1 MKTDGP
7 IRVFFVCGDSDRAET
22 ESFIE
27 MHRMGI
33 DITVMTWPGTASYEA
48 LIAAGIPT
56 IPHVLK
62 WKLSPPCIRRIR
74 AELKR
79 RKYDVLHMLDK
90 RATMN
95 GLMAS
100 IGIDVKLVAYRGI
113 IGNLAYW
120 SPQSWLYLLNPR
132 LDRIICVCEAIRQYL
147 LGLGM
152 PGLRLRRDVP
162 VTIHKGHRPELY
174 EGEAE
179 DLQQFGIPDDTF
191 VVACTVRAVPRK
203 GVPVFVEAIGKLP
216 PGLNIHFLLAGPKM
230 DSNQHRNLVTN
241 SPYADNIHLFG
252 WLRRMPWI
260 LKNVDVSV
268 LPSLSRE
275 GLPRAMLEAM
285 IAGVVPIVTDVGGN
299 PELVVD
305 DVSGFVVEPG
315 DAQAIRDRILR
326 LYNDRELLKRMSEA
340 ARQRV
345 LTDFTVEKTARETVA
360 VYNDLLGRED
370 PALSR

>member
-1 MKTDGP
+1 MKTDRP
-7 IRVFFVCGDSDRAET
+7 IRVLCISGDSDRAES

-33 DITVMTWPGTASYEA
+33 EITVMTWPETASYKA
-48 LIAAGIPT
+48 LVAAGVPT

-62 WKLSPPCIRRIR
+62 WKLSPPCIRLIR
-74 AELKR
+74 TELKR
-79 RKYDVLHMLDK
+79 KQYDVLHMLDK

-100 IGIDVKLVAYRGI
+100 IGMDIKLVAYRGI

-132 LDRIICVCEAIRQYL
+132 LDRIICVCEGIRQYL

-179 DLQQFGIPDDTF
+179 DLGQFGIPDDTF
-191 VVACTVRAVPRK
+191 VIACTVRAVPRK
-203 GVPVFVEAIGKLP
+203 GVPVFIDAISKLP
-216 PGLNIHFLLAGPKM
+216 TGLNIHFLLAGPRM
-230 DSNQHRNLVTN
+230 DSKLHRRLVAN

-252 WLRRMPWI
+252 WLPRMPWI

-285 IAGVVPIVTDVGGN
+285 IAGVVPIVTNVGGN
-299 PELVVD
+299 PELVVEGE
-305 DVSGFVVEPG
+305 SGFVVEPG
-315 DAQAIRDRILR
+315 DAVAIRDRILQ
-326 LYNDRELLKRMSEA
+326 LYNDREMQTRMSEA

-345 LTDFTVEKTARETVA
+345 LTEFTVEKTARETIA
-360 VYNDLLGRED
+360 VYRDLLGWNVD
-370 PALSR
+370 V

>member
-1 MKTDGP
+1 
-7 IRVFFVCGDSDRAET
+7 
-22 ESFIE
+22 
-27 MHRMGI
+27 
-33 DITVMTWPGTASYEA
+33 
-48 LIAAGIPT
+48 
-56 IPHVLK
+56 
-62 WKLSPPCIRRIR
+62 
-74 AELKR
+74 
-79 RKYDVLHMLDK
+79 
-90 RATMN
+90 
-95 GLMAS
+95 
-100 IGIDVKLVAYRGI
+100 
-113 IGNLAYW
+113 
-120 SPQSWLYLLNPR
+120 
-132 LDRIICVCEAIRQYL
+132 
-147 LGLGM
+147 
-152 PGLRLRRDVP
+152 
-162 VTIHKGHRPELY
+162 
-174 EGEAE
+174 
-179 DLQQFGIPDDTF
+179 
-191 VVACTVRAVPRK
+191 VPRK

>member
-1 MKTDGP
+1 MDRP
-7 IRVFFVCGDSDRAET
+7 IRVLCISGDSDRAET

-33 DITVMTWPGTASYEA
+33 DITVITWPGTASYEA
-48 LIAAGIPT
+48 LITAGVPT

-62 WKLSPPCIRRIR
+62 WKLSPPCIRFIR

-79 RKYDVLHMLDK
+79 GKYDVLHMLDK
-90 RATMN
+90 RSTMN

-100 IGIDVKLVAYRGI
+100 TGMDIKLVAYRGI

-174 EGEAE
+174 EGDAE
-179 DLQQFGIPDDTF
+179 DLGQYGIPDDTF
-191 VVACTVRAVPRK
+191 IVACTVRAVPRK
-203 GVPVFVEAIGKLP
+203 GVPVFIEAISGLP
-216 PGLNIHFLLAGPKM
+216 AGLNIHFLMAGPKM
-230 DSNQHRNLVTN
+230 DSDLHRKLVAR
-241 SPYADNIHLFG
+241 SPYAANIHLFG
-252 WLRRMPWI
+252 WLPRMPWL

-268 LPSLSRE
+268 LPSLKRE
-275 GLPRAMLEAM
+275 GLPRAILEAM
-285 IAGVVPIVTDVGGN
+285 IAGVVPVVTNVGGN
-299 PELVVD
+299 PDLVVD
-305 DVSGFVVEPG
+305 GESGFVVEPG
-315 DAQAIRDRILR
+315 DAEAIRDRILR
-326 LYNDRELLKRMSEA
+326 LYNDREMHRRMSAA

-345 LTDFTVEKTARETVA
+345 LTEFTVEKTARETIA
-360 VYNDLLGRED
+360 VYRDLVGSARL
-370 PALSR
+370 